1 MGAAHSALELA
12 PKLLSGLEFNKAS
25 MKKAIS
31 AEMFATDIAIQHA
44 AEGVPFRQA
53 YLDAKE
59 AVDSMTEVNPEKS
72 LSDRVSLGGCANLG
86 LDVLRS
92 RLDAN

>member
-1 MGAAHSALELA
+1 
-12 PKLLSGLEFNKAS
+12 
-25 MKKAIS
+25 
-31 AEMFATDIAIQHA
+31 MFANDIAIQHA

-53 YLDAKE
+53 YLDATE